1 MGFEIFLGVLGVLLT
16 VICSLIAWYLHSII
30 EKLNAISIRQDET
43 DEKVNKLELSFANCK
58 QNCFQTFVEKEDW
71 LREAGNNR
79 VKLDELSA
87 TLNRIDGK
95 LLVMDKLPEIAAKIA
110 QNVVKEMKDK

>member
-1 MGFEIFLGVLGVLLT
+1 MHLALQIFLIVISTLAT
-16 VICSLIAWYLHSII
+16 ICSGLVLWNFKQLSTRI
-30 EKLNAISIRQDET
+30 EKVESANSSMLVKLND
-43 DEKVNKLELSFANCK
+43 CK

-79 VKLDELSA
+79 VKLDEVSA

-95 LLVMDKLPEIAAKIA
+95 LQIMDKLPEICRSIA
-110 QNVVKEMKDK
+110 KEMKGN